1 MTAFTAVAITL
12 AGAAITADA
21 FALLFTDNRPSNH
34 TSDNGNGNDKN
45 KNVYRLHAFTF
56 FLRLFH
62 VTMPTVTAAATA
74 AQMNTVQ

>member
-34 TSDNGNGNDKN
+34 ASHNRNGNDEN

-62 VTMPTVTAAATA
+62 ITMPTVTAAATA

>member
-1 MTAFTAVAITL
+1 MTALAAVAITL
-12 AGAAITADA
+12 AGAAIATDA
-21 FALLFTDNRPSNH
+21 LALLFTDNRPSNH
-34 TSDNGNGNDKN
+34 TSDNGNGNDEN

-62 VTMPTVTAAATA
+62 VTMPMVTAAATA

>member
-21 FALLFTDNRPSNH
+21 FALLFTDNRPNNH
-34 TSDNGNGNDKN
+34 TSDNGNGNDEN

-62 VTMPTVTAAATA
+62 ITMPTVTAAATA
-74 AQMNTVQ
+74 AQMNIVQ